1 MGHNEDYL
9 TQLSHPKD
17 YLRRPKEVQNFKG
30 IYQINIIVP
39 GWMGDSVTVVNKS
52 LLACCLA
59 CSFCCRRAFS
69 TSNSTM
75 TYSST
80 KEPIIS
86 PRFVASK
93 LMFCGI
99 PSNLSSPAYVIK
111 ALHKCLSEG
120 EHKRVGTLKVILDF
134 SRHICQAKTLPYVV
148 QCSDITSRLHV
159 IQLFP
164 DVLKINLVQR
174 IILMFS
180 ICSAPLI

>member
-17 YLRRPKEVQNFKG
+17 YLRRPKEVQNFQG
-30 IYQINIIVP
+30 IIYEINIIVP
-39 GWMGDSVTVVNKS
+39 GWMEDCVTVVNKS

-111 ALHKCLSEG
+111 ALHKYALVRESIRELALSKLFLTLVDTFVRP
-120 EHKRVGTLKVILDF
+120 KRCRMLYSV
-134 SRHICQAKTLPYVV
+134 P
-148 QCSDITSRLHV
+148 TSRADFV
-159 IQLFP
+159 
-164 DVLKINLVQR
+164 
-174 IILMFS
+174 S
-180 ICSAPLI
+180 YSCSQMY